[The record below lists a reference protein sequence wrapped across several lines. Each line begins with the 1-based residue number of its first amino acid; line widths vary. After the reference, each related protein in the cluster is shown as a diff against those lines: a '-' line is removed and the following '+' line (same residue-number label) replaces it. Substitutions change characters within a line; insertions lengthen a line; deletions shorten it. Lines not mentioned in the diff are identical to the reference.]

1 MSTPFDALEER
12 LNTLRP
18 SPLPATARR
27 HILHEMERSTGR
39 RRSIFRVLDHPCHAG
54 IQVGVAVA
62 VFAALVMGWSWRPR
76 ASRPAGRGHTAELA
90 ASAALLPSLATWG
103 TTLAAVYPI
112 GENSVAVLRSP
123 SILTNI
129 QIRH

>member
-1 MSTPFDALEER
+1 MSTQFDAMEER
-12 LNTLRP
+12 LNALRP
-18 SPLPATARR
+18 SPLPAPARR

-39 RRSIFRVLDHPCHAG
+39 GRRLLGLLDHQRLAG
-54 IQVGVAVA
+54 IQVAIA
-62 VFAALVMGWSWRPR
+62 AALFAALVMGWSWLPR
-76 ASRPAGRGHTAELA
+76 VLRPAGRSHTAELA
-90 ASAALLPSLATWG
+90 SSAASLPSLATWG

-129 QIRH
+129 QIQH